1 MIYSLAQMEWPKRLL
16 LDMPEIGYAENWV
29 DTDDFRIYVYVKILA

>member
-16 LDMPEIGYAENWV
+16 LDMPEIGYDQTWQEG
-29 DTDDFRIYVYVKILA
+29 DDLRYQCKYIVI